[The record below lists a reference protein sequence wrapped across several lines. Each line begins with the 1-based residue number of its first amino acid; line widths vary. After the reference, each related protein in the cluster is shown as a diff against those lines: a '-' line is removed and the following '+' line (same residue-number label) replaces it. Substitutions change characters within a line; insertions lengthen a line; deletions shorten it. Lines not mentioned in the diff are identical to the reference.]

1 MATKQTTSV
10 KTTTN
15 LQSGQTQ
22 SFRTT
27 YKTSTPTN
35 IGKGGLGAIGRL
47 GMIAITVLAISVGS
61 ALTEFS
67 TSDLVE
73 TAPNY
78 QLKNEFV
85 PIDDPLNTINY
96 VQYGEGVFD
105 RLHEFV
111 IGFSDFGLT
120 AKSYWDEII
129 GIFDPEAVDAAVN
142 ILVNFNRILTN
153 LQDASDIYDAMTSSD
168 KVAYGVIYPEILWI
182 VKWMYYSPAE
192 LTA

>member
-1 MATKQTTSV
+1 MATKQTTSF

-47 GMIAITVLAISVGS
+47 GMIAITILAISVGS
-61 ALTEFS
+61 SLTEFT
-67 TSDLVE
+67 TSDLIE
-73 TAPNY
+73 TTPNY
-78 QLKNEFV
+78 QLKNDFV
-85 PIDDPLNTINY
+85 SIDDPLNTVNY
-96 VQYGEGVFD
+96 VQYGSGVFN

-111 IGFSDFGLT
+111 IGFSDFGLL
-120 AKSYWDEII
+120 AKSYWDEVVAL
-129 GIFDPEAVDAAVN
+129 FEPEVVDAAVSF
-142 ILVNFNRILTN
+142 LTDFNRIFVS
-153 LQDASDIYDAMTSSD
+153 LQDAKDTYDSLSPSN
-168 KVAYGVIYPEILWI
+168 KVAYGVFYDSLNWLT
-182 VKWMYYSPAE
+182 KWMYNSPAE